1 MPVQDLAVEVYIT
14 KGSSFSRDPF
24 MLSTNQLGRL
34 LRHLIFFV
42 MGLIRDPIY
51 YSFKLF

>member
-14 KGSSFSRDPF
+14 KVRVFPGDPF

-34 LRHLIFFV
+34 LGHLIFSL
-42 MGLIRDPIY
+42 MGLIRDPI
-51 YSFKLF
+51 